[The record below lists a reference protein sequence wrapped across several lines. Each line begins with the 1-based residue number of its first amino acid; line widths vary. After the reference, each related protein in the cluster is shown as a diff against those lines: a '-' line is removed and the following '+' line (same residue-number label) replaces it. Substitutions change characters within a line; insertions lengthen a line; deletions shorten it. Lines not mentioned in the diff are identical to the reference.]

1 MRPEG
6 SELSEAKQ
14 LYDLQELDL
23 DIDSKRQALSKAI
36 SYIGESNALIEG
48 RAALAQQQ
56 KQLEETE
63 HLMRGLE
70 MDVEDARAKAAV
82 AGERLYGGA
91 VKNPKELVSLKEQ
104 VESYNR
110 KIKDLE
116 DKILELMDEIEAG
129 KGGITLKRQEVSAIE
144 ETWKKEQGLLFQ
156 EKQGLDAAIAGL
168 ELNRS
173 EMAATLDAAAL
184 KLYEN
189 LRGRRQGKAVAKV
202 EQGMCQG
209 CRIVLPMNKLKQIK
223 TGHTLVQC
231 GSCERILYL
240 S

>member
-1 MRPEG
+1 
-6 SELSEAKQ
+6 LSKAKQ

-23 DIDSKRQALSKAI
+23 ELDSRRQMLSNI
-36 SYIGESNALIEG
+36 LSRIGESSALIDG
-48 RAALAQQQ
+48 RAGLAQEQ
-56 KQLEETE
+56 KKLEETE

-70 MDVEDARAKAAV
+70 ADVEDSRAKATV

-91 VKNPKELVSLKEQ
+91 VKNPKELLSLKEQ

-116 DKILELMDEIEAG
+116 DKVLEVMTEVEAA
-129 KGGITLKRQEVSAIE
+129 KGRITLKRQEVAAIE
-144 ETWKKEQGLLFQ
+144 EEWRKEQGLLLK
-156 EKQGLDAAIAGL
+156 EKGELEAAIANL

-173 EMAATLDAAAL
+173 EVSVRIEEAAL
-184 KLYEN
+184 NLYEN
-189 LRGRRQGKAVAKV
+189 LRSKRQGKAVARV

-209 CRIVLPMNKLKQIK
+209 CRIVLPINKLQQIK
-223 TGHTLVQC
+223 TGHTMVQC

>member
-1 MRPEG
+1 
-6 SELSEAKQ
+6 LSKAKQ

-23 DIDSKRQALSKAI
+23 ELDSKRQSLSNVV
-36 SYIGESNALIEG
+36 SCIGESSALIDG
-48 RAALAQQQ
+48 RAALAQEQ
-56 KQLEETE
+56 KKLAETE

-70 MDVEDARAKAAV
+70 ADVEDTRAKATI

-110 KIKDLE
+110 KIKELE
-116 DKILELMDEIEAG
+116 DKTLEVMTEIEAV
-129 KGGITLKRQEVSAIE
+129 KGRITLKHKELAVIE
-144 ETWKKEQGLLFQ
+144 EECKKKQELLLK
-156 EKQGLDAAIAGL
+156 EKTELDAAIA
-168 ELNRS
+168 RS
-173 EMAATLDAAAL
+173 DLSRNEMVAKVESVTL

-189 LRGRRQGKAVAKV
+189 LRSKRQGKAVARV

-209 CRIVLPMNKLKQIK
+209 CRIVLPMNKLQQLK

>member
-1 MRPEG
+1 M
-6 SELSEAKQ
+6 SKANQ

-23 DIDSKRQALSKAI
+23 ELDSEKQVLSKVI
-36 SYIGESNALIEG
+36 SCIGESSDLIDG
-48 RAALAQQQ
+48 RAALAQEQ
-56 KQLEETE
+56 KTLAETE

-70 MDVEDARAKAAV
+70 ADVEDTRAKATV

-91 VKNPKELVSLKEQ
+91 VKNPKELLSLKEQ

-110 KIKDLE
+110 KIKELE
-116 DKILELMDEIEAG
+116 DKTLEVMTEIEAV
-129 KGGITLKRQEVSAIE
+129 KGRITLKHKELAVIE
-144 ETWKKEQGLLFQ
+144 EEWKKEQALLLK
-156 EKQGLDAAIAGL
+156 EKDELDAAIARL
-168 ELNRS
+168 DLSRN
-173 EMAATLDAAAL
+173 EMAGKIETATL

-189 LRGRRQGKAVAKV
+189 LRSRRQGKAVARV

-209 CRIVLPMNKLKQIK
+209 CRIVLPMNKLQQIK
-223 TGHTLVQC
+223 TGHNLVQC

>member
-1 MRPEG
+1 M
-6 SELSEAKQ
+6 SEAKQ
-14 LYDLQELDL
+14 LYDMQELDL
-23 DIDSKRQALSKAI
+23 DIDSRRQELSKTI
-36 SYIGESNALIEG
+36 SSIGESNALIEG
-48 RAALAQQQ
+48 RVALVQQQ
-56 KQLEETE
+56 KKLEETE

-82 AGERLYGGA
+82 AGDRLYGGA

-110 KIKDLE
+110 KIKELE
-116 DKILELMDEIEAG
+116 DKILELMTEVEAE
-129 KGGITLKRQEVSAIE
+129 KDRIKIKQQEVVAIE
-144 ETWKKEQGLLFQ
+144 EEWKKAQGVLLQ
-156 EKQGLDAAIAGL
+156 ERADLDIEIAKL
-168 ELNRS
+168 ELNRN
-173 EMAATLDAAAL
+173 EMVAKVDAATL

-189 LRGRRQGKAVAKV
+189 LRNRRQGKAVARV

-209 CRIVLPMNKLKQIK
+209 CRIVLPINKLKQIK
-223 TGHTLVQC
+223 TGNALVQC